1 MPDMKGA
8 TRNPSVQPESNLS
21 EEIQRR
27 AYELYLQRGGQEGY
41 ALDDWLKAE
50 NELRGQF
57 QQSPAPTRTASTR
70 VA

>member
-1 MPDMKGA
+1 MPDIKGA
-8 TRNPSVQPESNLS
+8 RNPSVQPESNSS

-27 AYELYLQRGGQEGY
+27 AYQLYLQRGGQEGY

-57 QQSPAPTRTASTR
+57 HQSPAPTASTR